1 MSNYLVIFFLSF
13 ILNFSLFIP
22 FINLLYRLKFQRV
35 SQETRDAF
43 NKRTPIFDKFHKHKV
58 GTPVGGGILIILT
71 TLFGFTLST
80 VIFTLIDQRIISN
93 YPSITSEIKILLF
106 TFVSFSLLG
115 LYDDLKKIFI
125 WQDETFFGLRL
136 RHKLIVEIILAVI
149 VSYWMFAELDIS
161 IIYIPYFGVFKLS
174 WLFIPFA
181 TFVIVAFS
189 NAVNI
194 TDGLDGLSSG
204 VLLVA
209 LFAFWA
215 ISVSILDTPLLIF
228 IAVWTGGL
236 IAFLY
241 FNVHPARLFLGDTG
255 ALAFGATFAVIG
267 LLLGKVFA
275 LTIIGGLFVIE
286 IGSSFLQLISKKYRG
301 KKLFPAAPLHLLL
314 QYRGWEEPKI
324 VMRAWVVSILFAVF
338 GLMIAFLK

>member
-1 MSNYLVIFFLSF
+1 M
-13 ILNFSLFIP
+13 
-22 FINLLYRLKFQRV
+22 
-35 SQETRDAF
+35 
-43 NKRTPIFDKFHKHKV
+43 
-58 GTPVGGGILIILT
+58 GGGILIILT